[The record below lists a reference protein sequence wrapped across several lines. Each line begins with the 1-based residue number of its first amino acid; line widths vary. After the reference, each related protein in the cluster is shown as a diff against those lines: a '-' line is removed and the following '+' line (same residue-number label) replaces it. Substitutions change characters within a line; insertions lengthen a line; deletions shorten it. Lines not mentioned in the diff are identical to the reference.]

1 MKSDTESIPGIL
13 LLETQSIFI
22 NRTSLNMFVGIWVC
36 FSLVNDVELMPNK
49 RFTLMP
55 NKRFN
60 FFQGCP
66 WKKGEREMITSALH
80 ACVLFDMLSHVH
92 YFVCRFVLKTGT
104 DLNL

>member
-1 MKSDTESIPGIL
+1 
-13 LLETQSIFI
+13 
-22 NRTSLNMFVGIWVC
+22 MFVGIWVC
-36 FSLVNDVELMPNK
+36 FSLVNDVE
-49 RFTLMP
+49 LMP